1 MNTYRAA
8 LLAAAVVVA
17 SPALA
22 HDVLDIAR
30 SSTGQLRVHH
40 HIPMPMMLPESFIA
54 GFDGWANVEPGFQT
68 LAEDDPGHGL
78 FMLSPACHLEFELLS
93 VDAGLIVWN
102 DTGAAPMSVGERFD
116 LGSPFFHVHA
126 IWNIPPA
133 TGPGV
138 YSATVRIH
146 DTAGLYTPSAPVTL
160 SFIRTCAAD
169 LNADGLIDFTDYL
182 EFLTR
187 FDSDDPSIDYNQD
200 GFIDFADYLEFLN
213 HYDAEC

>member
-1 MNTYRAA
+1 MNTNRALA
-8 LLAAAVVVA
+8 LAAILTAT
-17 SPALA
+17 PALA

-40 HIPMPMMLPESFIA
+40 HIPMPMMLPESFIV

-78 FMLSPACHLEFELLS
+78 FTLSPSCHLEFELLS
-93 VDAGLIVWN
+93 VDPGLIVWN
-102 DTGAAPMSVGERFD
+102 DTGTAAMAVGERFE
-116 LGSPFFHVHA
+116 LGIPFFHVHA
-126 IWNIPPA
+126 IWHLPTT

-146 DTAGLYTPSAPVTL
+146 DTTGQHASSAPLTL
-160 SFIRTCAAD
+160 SFIRTCPAD
-169 LNADGLIDFTDYL
+169 LNADGLIDFADYL

-187 FDSDDPSIDYNQD
+187 FDGEDASVDFNQD
-200 GFIDFADYLEFLN
+200 GFVDFADYLEFLN
-213 HYDAEC
+213 HYDLEC